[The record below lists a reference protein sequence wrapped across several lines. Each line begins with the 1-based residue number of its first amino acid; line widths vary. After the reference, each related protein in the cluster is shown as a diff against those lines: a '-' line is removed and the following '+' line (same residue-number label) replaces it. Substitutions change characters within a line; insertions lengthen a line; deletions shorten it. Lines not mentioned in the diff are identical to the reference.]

1 MRIAAAIA
9 LLAVL
14 SAGCSILGYRD
25 VNDLKSEAKYR
36 ISKEID
42 RDPVL
47 VYRDVTYALAACTRS
62 QPAGPY
68 RAVASNLNRE
78 TEHGEVSLTH
88 QGRFI
93 ARYEI
98 SKTSDGKAQVSGWWL
113 IGALSCQ
120 PRL

>member
-1 MRIAAAIA
+1 MRIAAAIVF
-9 LLAVL
+9 LAVL
-14 SAGCSILGYRD
+14 STGCSILGYRD
-25 VNDLKSEAKYR
+25 VNDLKTEAKYR

-47 VYRDVTYALAACTRS
+47 VYRDVTYALAACTRKS
-62 QPAGPY
+62 PAAPY

-78 TEHGEVSLTH
+78 TERGEVSLTH
-88 QGRFI
+88 EGRVI

-98 SKTSDGKAQVSGWWL
+98 SKTGDGKAQIFGWWL
-113 IGALSCQ
+113 IGAQSCQ